1 MIINKGKNPIK
12 LRYNQDISNHE
23 IIYNPYKYEY
33 SRKTNFE
40 PSFFKNRY
48 NIPEGYI
55 DTLPKWYSFKF
66 TYPNYN
72 LIFIRPE
79 FGLSIQVHKYRDEQW
94 EILKGKPIVISKDK
108 VYYYVEKGAKFQNK
122 NNTYHSIINPNK
134 EKYKFVLIKENWSGN
149 FDEKDIERVFNPNHY
164 E

>member
-1 MIINKGKNPIK
+1 MNVETLVSQRSTLLRKNHLKPLKISITEDHFNDVFLINGTSFIT
-12 LRYNQDISNHE
+12 QE
-23 IIYNPYKYEY
+23 I
-33 SRKTNFE
+33 T
-40 PSFFKNRY
+40 
-48 NIPEGYI
+48 PEGYI